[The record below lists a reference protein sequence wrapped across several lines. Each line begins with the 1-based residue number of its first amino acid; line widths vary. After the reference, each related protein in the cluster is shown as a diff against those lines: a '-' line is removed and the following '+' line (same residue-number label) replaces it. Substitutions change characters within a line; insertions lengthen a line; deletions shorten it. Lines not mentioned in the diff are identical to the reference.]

1 MRTPASIAGH
11 PLHAMLIV
19 FPVALFIFSLV
30 CDIASLRSADPATW
44 TTVSLYSMVGGF
56 VGALAAAIPG
66 LIDFSSLHNPRI
78 KRTATI
84 HMTIN
89 LIAVA
94 LYAVNIWLRTHGAA
108 VAGLPLAMSVVTVLG
123 LAVSGWLGGHMVHLE
138 GVGVANAP
146 EVASDLTSGATA
158 ASREAAAAARH

>member
-30 CDIASLRSADPATW
+30 CDLVSLRSATPDNW
-44 TTVSLYSMVGGF
+44 TLVSLYSMVGGF

-66 LIDFSSLHNPRI
+66 LIDYSSMSNPRV
-78 KRTATI
+78 KRTATV
-84 HMTIN
+84 HMSIN

-94 LYAVNIWLRTHGAA
+94 LYAFNIWLRVHGSA
-108 VAGLPLAMSVVTVLG
+108 VAGLPLLLSIIAVAGLG
-123 LAVSGWLGGHMVHLE
+123 VSGWLGGHMVHVY
-138 GVGVANAP
+138 GVGVENAP
-146 EVASDLTSGATA
+146 DPGGDVTTARAPSASA
-158 ASREAAAAARH
+158 AVRH

>member
-19 FPVALFIFSLV
+19 FPVGLFIFSLV
-30 CDIASLRSADPATW
+30 CDLVSLRSGDPATW
-44 TTVSLYSMVGGF
+44 SLVALYSMVGGF

-66 LIDFSSLHNPRI
+66 LIDYSSLSHPGT

-84 HMTIN
+84 HMSIN

-94 LYAVNIWLRTHGAA
+94 LYAWNIWLRTHGADPHGIPIVLSIVA
-108 VAGLPLAMSVVTVLG
+108 VAG
-123 LAVSGWLGGHMVHLE
+123 LAVSGWLGGKMVHE
-138 GVGVANAP
+138 YGVGVVNAP
-146 EVASDLTSGATA
+146 APGAESTVATRSATSA
-158 ASREAAAAARH
+158 APARGQ